1 MCKGI
6 YLPLQCYR
14 EQFHCFKNHLCSAY
28 LSLPFLSTKPLAT
41 TDLFTVSVVLPFPE
55 CHIVR
60 IVQFVAFSDW
70 LYCLNNIHLCFL
82 NVFSWLHSLFLSL
95 SNIPLSGYRIFF
107 FLTTHQLKEIPLASK
122 LWQLQINLLGFF
134 FTHLDKCQEAKLLDH
149 L

>member
-107 FLTTHQLKEIPLASK
+107 FNYSPIEGNPTC
-122 LWQLQINLLGFF
+122 LQIVATTNKSTGFF
-134 FTHLDKCQEAKLLDH
+134 FYSFG
-149 L
+149 